1 MTSDTSWYCWSMFT
15 RLPNPEFTGGFM
27 FTNDSEVSIESFP
40 DEKCPVSL
48 KPVIVYGTN
57 DVSQL
62 AAFYLENDSSRQVAG
77 HCVDREFL
85 ESSEVIDKPLFAFED
100 ISPDEFDLF
109 IPLYDSRLRELKAKE
124 AKEKGF
130 TLVSY
135 VSSKATV
142 WSPVGENCF
151 IMEDNTIQPF
161 VKIGNNIVMW
171 SGNHIG
177 HHSIIEDNV
186 FFSSHVVLSG
196 HCVVKSYCWLGVNS
210 TIRDHITLA
219 EGTFIGMGSVITK
232 DTEPNKRYAGSPAR
246 QF

>member
-1 MTSDTSWYCWSMFT
+1 M
-15 RLPNPEFTGGFM
+15 
-27 FTNDSEVSIESFP
+27 
-40 DEKCPVSL
+40 

-62 AAFYLENDSSRQVAG
+62 ATFYLKHDSSRTVAA

-85 ESSEVIDKPLFAFED
+85 KETDCLGLPVTAFED
-100 ISPDEFDLF
+100 IDPNDFDLF
-109 IPLYDSRLRELKAKE
+109 IPLYDNKLREEKANA
-124 AKEKGF
+124 AKARGF
-130 TLVSY
+130 TLISY

-161 VKIGNNIVMW
+161 VAVGNNVIMW

-177 HHSIIEDNV
+177 HHSVVKDNV

-196 HCVVKSYCWLGVNS
+196 HCVVNPYCWLGVNS
-210 TIRDHITLA
+210 TIRDHIHLA
-219 EGTFIGMGSVITK
+219 EGTFVAMSAMITK
-232 DTEPNKRYAGSPAR
+232 NTEPNKKYMGVPAKE
-246 QF
+246 F

>member
-1 MTSDTSWYCWSMFT
+1 M
-15 RLPNPEFTGGFM
+15 
-27 FTNDSEVSIESFP
+27 
-40 DEKCPVSL
+40 

-62 AAFYLENDSSRQVAG
+62 AAFYLENDSNKHVAA
-77 HCVDREFL
+77 HCVDKEFMQESECLGKPIL
-85 ESSEVIDKPLFAFED
+85 EFE
-100 ISPDEFDLF
+100 SLNPNEFDLF
-109 IPLYDSRLRELKAKE
+109 IPLYDNKLRESKAKF
-124 AKEKGF
+124 AKDKGF
-130 TLVSY
+130 ALVSY

-161 VKIGNNIVMW
+161 VEIGNNIIMW

-177 HHSIIEDNV
+177 HHSVIKDNV

-196 HCVVKSYCWLGVNS
+196 HCVVEPYCWLGVNC

-219 EGTFIGMGSVITK
+219 EGTFVAMSAMITK
-232 DTEPNKRYAGSPAR
+232 NTKPHKKYMGVPAKE
-246 QF
+246 F